1 MGDLMPKYY
10 FTCKDCSSEFS
21 SSMSIAEYINSE
33 KKCINCNSSSVLV
46 MLKSSVAN
54 FVKRT
59 KVEIVQN
66 AKEEAKVVV
75 EKIKNGDLNTIRDI
89 YGEE

>member
-1 MGDLMPKYY
+1 MPKYY
-10 FTCKDCSSEFS
+10 FTCKDCSTEFS
-21 SSMSIAEYINSE
+21 SSMSVGEYINSE

-46 MLKSSVAN
+46 LLKSSVAN

-59 KVEIVQN
+59 KVEIIQE

-75 EKIKNGDLNTIRDI
+75 DKIKNGDLNTIRDI